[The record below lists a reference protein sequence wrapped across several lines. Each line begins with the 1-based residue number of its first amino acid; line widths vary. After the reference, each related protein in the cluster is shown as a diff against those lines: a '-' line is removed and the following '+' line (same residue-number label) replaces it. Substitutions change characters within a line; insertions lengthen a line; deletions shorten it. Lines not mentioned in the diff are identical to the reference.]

1 MPKEYVMPSDQEIQD
16 AVNVIIA
23 KSEDVKLDEVKLFE
37 DMKRLIKFSLENDI
51 KITEENLINMVRLS
65 KT

>member
-16 AVNVIIA
+16 AVNVIVS
-23 KSEDVKLDEVKLFE
+23 KSEDVKLDESKLFE